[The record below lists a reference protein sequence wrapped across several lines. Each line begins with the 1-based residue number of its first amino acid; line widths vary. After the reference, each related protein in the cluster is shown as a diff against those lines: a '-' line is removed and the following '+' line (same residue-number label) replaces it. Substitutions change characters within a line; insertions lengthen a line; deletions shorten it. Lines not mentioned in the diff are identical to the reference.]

1 LTKPEK
7 TVDWNLD
14 DLVGFPIEDVRK
26 IREEVEKRVKQLIR
40 QLA

>member
-1 LTKPEK
+1 
-7 TVDWNLD
+7 LD